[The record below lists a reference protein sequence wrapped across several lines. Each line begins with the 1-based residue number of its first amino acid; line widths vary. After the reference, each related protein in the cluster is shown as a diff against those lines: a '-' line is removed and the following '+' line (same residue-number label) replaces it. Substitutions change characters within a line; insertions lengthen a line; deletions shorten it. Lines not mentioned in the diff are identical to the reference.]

1 MKLVVDLDGGNLAK
15 QLNSEAP
22 KEQRSFVENFLAGLN
37 PENYHCACKFVT
49 DNPDES
55 VECPKCKHRTLKLRD
70 GLCPHCR
77 AVLP

>member
-15 QLNSEAP
+15 QLNSEAL
-22 KEQRSFVENFLAGLN
+22 KDQRAFVENFLAGLS
-37 PENYHCACKFVT
+37 PDNYSYACKFVA

-55 VECPKCKHRTLKLRD
+55 VECPRCKRRVLKLRE